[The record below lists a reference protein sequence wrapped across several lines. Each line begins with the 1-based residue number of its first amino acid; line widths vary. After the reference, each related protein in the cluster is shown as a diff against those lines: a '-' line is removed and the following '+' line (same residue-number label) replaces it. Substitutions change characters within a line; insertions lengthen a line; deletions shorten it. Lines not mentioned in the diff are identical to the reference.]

1 MEKISIKPMGEFMIS
16 YYKIPFMFSDNYAAQ
31 WMANLKDKF
40 HVKFYSLTNLA
51 SYQVENMSIQ
61 LPETS
66 TKDDIYG
73 IMKSDHIDVISA
85 TGMYKDVMVDVGI
98 DMKSKNIFI
107 TVNKNRVPMGDEL
120 ASKIFG
126 C

>member
-1 MEKISIKPMGEFMIS
+1 MKKISIKPMGEFMIS
-16 YYKIPFMFSDNYAAQ
+16 YYNIPFMYSDNYAAQ
-31 WMANLKDKF
+31 WLANLKDKF
-40 HVKFYSLTNLA
+40 HVKNYSLTNLA
-51 SYQVENMSIQ
+51 SYQVENTNIQ

-98 DMKSKNIFI
+98 DMKNKNIFI

-120 ASKIFG
+120 ATKIFG
-126 C
+126 G